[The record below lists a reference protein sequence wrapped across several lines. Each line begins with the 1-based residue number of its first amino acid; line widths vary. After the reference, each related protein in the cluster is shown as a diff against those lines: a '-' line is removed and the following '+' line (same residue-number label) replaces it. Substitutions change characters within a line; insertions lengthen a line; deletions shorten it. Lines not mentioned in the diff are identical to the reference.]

1 MSKLS
6 TKLRQ
11 KQSIVPQQIIK
22 SRLLELSIEELE
34 KDLENEIQI
43 NPVLEEKSIQE
54 SKAINEFNDGFT
66 DQASYDLFLANIP
79 EKKDIPDDLIMQ
91 IDTSDLD
98 ENHKLIAREIIF
110 NLDKNGFL
118 DTELELIADNHDV
131 DINVIDKI
139 RKYVMQLNPKGVS
152 SRDLKEY
159 LIFQLKGINH
169 ISTEI
174 IENYFEQFL
183 SQDIISIKDSLNFNS
198 EEIDQALLLIAEQNF
213 SPIFDVDLGDENII
227 PDAVVKLKDDGWLIL
242 INDKFLSKYQIS
254 QDYLD
259 AAINEKSSDQEKKF
273 LKNHISSAQNILD
286 TLNYRSS
293 VLKDVIEQ
301 ILFVQGDY
309 LSEKSESLN
318 PLKLEDIAI
327 NVKKD
332 ISSISRVIKNKY
344 IDSPIGLVSLK
355 SLFSSA
361 LVKNSGEISSSNEL
375 KNNIKNIIENEDKN
389 HPLSDSE
396 IVKKLMKNDFLV
408 ARRTV
413 AKYRKMLNINNANKR
428 KKQWV

>member
-6 TKLRQ
+6 TKLKQ

-54 SKAINEFNDGFT
+54 SEPINQYKDGFS
-66 DQASYDLFLANIP
+66 DQGSYDLFLANLP
-79 EKKDIPDDLIMQ
+79 EKKDISDDLINQ

-98 ENHKLIAREIIF
+98 NSHKLIAKEIIF

-118 DTELELIADNHDV
+118 DTELELIADNHELSV
-131 DINVIDKI
+131 EEINKI
-139 RKYVMQLNPKGVS
+139 RKYVMQLNPKGIA

-159 LIFQLKGINH
+159 LIFQLNDVN
-169 ISTEI
+169 SLSAEI
-174 IENYFEQFL
+174 VENYFEQFL
-183 SQDIISIKDSLNFNS
+183 NQDIKAIKNALSYSS
-198 EEIDQALLLIAEQNF
+198 EEIDQALLIIADQNF
-213 SPIFDVDLGDENII
+213 SPIFDIDLGDENII

-242 INDKFLSKYQIS
+242 INDSFLNKYQIS

-259 AAINEKSSDQEKKF
+259 AAVNEKSSEQEKSF

-286 TLNYRSS
+286 TLNYRST

-301 ILFVQGDY
+301 ILLVQGDY
-309 LSEKSESLN
+309 LSEKSEFLN
-318 PLKLEDIAI
+318 PLKLEDIAKKI
-327 NVKKD
+327 EKD

-361 LVKNSGEISSSNEL
+361 LIKNSGEVSSSNEL
-375 KNNIKNIIENEDKN
+375 KYMISNIIEKEDKDN
-389 HPLSDSE
+389 PLSDSD
-396 IVKKLMKNDFLV
+396 IVEKLMIKDFLV

-413 AKYRKMLNINNANKR
+413 AKYRKILNIKNANQR
-428 KKQWV
+428 KE

>member
-22 SRLLELSIEELE
+22 SRLLELSVEELE

-54 SKAINEFNDGFT
+54 SKAVNEFKDGFA
-66 DQASYDLFLANIP
+66 DQGSYDLFLANIP
-79 EKKDIPDDLIMQ
+79 EKKDISDDLINQ

-98 ENHKLIAREIIF
+98 ESDKLIAREIIF

-118 DTELELIADNHDV
+118 DAELELIADNNAVDV
-131 DINVIDKI
+131 EKIDKI
-139 RKYVMQLNPKGVS
+139 RKYVMQLNPNGIA
-152 SRDLKEY
+152 SRDLQEY
-159 LIFQLKGINH
+159 LTFQLNGINNL
-169 ISTEI
+169 STEI
-174 IENYFEQFL
+174 VKNHFNQFL
-183 SQDIISIKDSLNFNS
+183 SQDIKGIKDTLDADS

-242 INDKFLSKYQIS
+242 INDSFLNKYQIS

-259 AAINEKSSDQEKKF
+259 AAINIKSSEQEKSF
-273 LKNHISSAQNILD
+273 LENHISSAQNILD
-286 TLNYRSS
+286 TLNYRSTA
-293 VLKDVIEQ
+293 LKEVIEQ
-301 ILFVQGDY
+301 ILLVQGDY
-309 LSEKSESLN
+309 LSEKSEFLN
-318 PLKLEDIAI
+318 PLKLEDIAKKI
-327 NVKKD
+327 EKD

-344 IDSPIGLVSLK
+344 IDSPIGIISLK
-355 SLFSSA
+355 SLFSSS
-361 LVKNSGEISSSNEL
+361 LIKNSGEVSSSNEL
-375 KNNIKNIIENEDKN
+375 KYMILNIIENEDKN
-389 HPLSDSE
+389 KPLSDSD
-396 IVKKLMKNDFLV
+396 IVEKLMIKDFLV

-413 AKYRKMLNINNANKR
+413 AKYRKILKIKNANQR
-428 KKQWV
+428 KEQ

>member
-6 TKLRQ
+6 TKLKQ

-54 SKAINEFNDGFT
+54 SEPINQYKDGFS
-66 DQASYDLFLANIP
+66 DQGSYDLFLANLP
-79 EKKDIPDDLIMQ
+79 EKKDISDDLINQ

-98 ENHKLIAREIIF
+98 NSHKLIAKEIIF

-118 DTELELIADNHDV
+118 DTELELIADNHALSV
-131 DINVIDKI
+131 EEINKI
-139 RKYVMQLNPKGVS
+139 RKYVMQLNPKGIA
-152 SRDLKEY
+152 SRDIKEY
-159 LIFQLKGINH
+159 LIFQLNDVN
-169 ISTEI
+169 SLSAEI
-174 IENYFEQFL
+174 VKNYFEQFL
-183 SQDIISIKDSLNFNS
+183 NQDIKAIKNALSNSS
-198 EEIDQALLLIAEQNF
+198 EEIDQALLIIADQNF
-213 SPIFDVDLGDENII
+213 SPIFDIDLGDENII

-242 INDKFLSKYQIS
+242 INDSFLNKYQIS

-259 AAINEKSSDQEKKF
+259 AAVNEKSSEQEKSF

-286 TLNYRSS
+286 TLNYRST

-301 ILFVQGDY
+301 ILLVQGDY
-309 LSEKSESLN
+309 LSEKSEFLN
-318 PLKLEDIAI
+318 PLKLEDIAKKI
-327 NVKKD
+327 EKD

-361 LVKNSGEISSSNEL
+361 LIKNSGEVSSSNEL
-375 KNNIKNIIENEDKN
+375 KYMISNIIEKEDKDN
-389 HPLSDSE
+389 PLSDSD
-396 IVKKLMKNDFLV
+396 IVEKLMIKDFLV

-413 AKYRKMLNINNANKR
+413 AKYRKILNIKNANQR
-428 KKQWV
+428 KE

>member
-6 TKLRQ
+6 TKLKQ

-34 KDLENEIQI
+34 KDLESEIQI

-54 SKAINEFNDGFT
+54 TEPINQYKDGFSN
-66 DQASYDLFLANIP
+66 QGSYDLFLANLP
-79 EKKDIPDDLIMQ
+79 EKKDISDELINQ

-98 ENHKLIAREIIF
+98 NSHKLIAKEIIF

-118 DTELELIADNHDV
+118 DTELELIADNHALSV
-131 DINVIDKI
+131 EEINKI
-139 RKYVMQLNPKGVS
+139 RKYVMQLNPKGIA

-159 LIFQLKGINH
+159 LIFQLNDIN
-169 ISTEI
+169 SLSAEI
-174 IENYFEQFL
+174 VENYFEQFL
-183 SQDIISIKDSLNFNS
+183 NQNIKAIKNTLSYSS
-198 EEIDQALLLIAEQNF
+198 EEIDQALLIIADQNF
-213 SPIFDVDLGDENII
+213 SPIFDIDLGDENII

-242 INDKFLSKYQIS
+242 INDSFLNKYQIS

-259 AAINEKSSDQEKKF
+259 AAVNEKSSEQEKSF

-286 TLNYRSS
+286 TLNYRST

-301 ILFVQGDY
+301 ILLVQGDY
-309 LSEKSESLN
+309 LSEKSEFLN
-318 PLKLEDIAI
+318 PLKLEDIAKKI
-327 NVKKD
+327 EKD

-361 LVKNSGEISSSNEL
+361 LIKSSGEVSSSNEL
-375 KNNIKNIIENEDKN
+375 KYMISNIIEKEDKDN
-389 HPLSDSE
+389 PLSDSN
-396 IVKKLMKNDFLV
+396 IVEKLMIKDFLV

-413 AKYRKMLNINNANKR
+413 AKYRKILNIKNANQR
-428 KKQWV
+428 KE

>member
-6 TKLRQ
+6 TKLKQ

-54 SKAINEFNDGFT
+54 SEPINQYKDGFS
-66 DQASYDLFLANIP
+66 DQGSYDLFLANLP
-79 EKKDIPDDLIMQ
+79 EKKDISDDLINQ

-98 ENHKLIAREIIF
+98 NSHKLIAKEIIF

-118 DTELELIADNHDV
+118 DTELELIADNHALSV
-131 DINVIDKI
+131 EEINKI
-139 RKYVMQLNPKGVS
+139 RKYVMQLNPKGIA

-159 LIFQLKGINH
+159 LIFQLNDVN
-169 ISTEI
+169 SLSAEI
-174 IENYFEQFL
+174 VENYFEQFL
-183 SQDIISIKDSLNFNS
+183 NQDIKAIKNALSYSS
-198 EEIDQALLLIAEQNF
+198 EEIDQALLIIADQNF
-213 SPIFDVDLGDENII
+213 SPIFDIDLGDENII

-242 INDKFLSKYQIS
+242 INDSFLNKYQIS

-259 AAINEKSSDQEKKF
+259 AAVNEKSSEQEKSF

-286 TLNYRSS
+286 TLNYRST

-301 ILFVQGDY
+301 ILLVQGDY
-309 LSEKSESLN
+309 LSEKSEFLN
-318 PLKLEDIAI
+318 PLKLEDIAKKI
-327 NVKKD
+327 EKD
-332 ISSISRVIKNKY
+332 ISSISRVIKSKY

-355 SLFSSA
+355 SLFSSE
-361 LVKNSGEISSSNEL
+361 LIKNSGEVSSSNEL
-375 KNNIKNIIENEDKN
+375 KYMISNIIEKEDKDN
-389 HPLSDSE
+389 PLSDSD
-396 IVKKLMKNDFLV
+396 IVEKLMIKDFLV

-413 AKYRKMLNINNANKR
+413 AKYRKILNIKNANQR
-428 KKQWV
+428 KE

>member
-6 TKLRQ
+6 TKLKQ

-34 KDLENEIQI
+34 KDLESEIQI

-54 SKAINEFNDGFT
+54 SEPINQYKDGFS
-66 DQASYDLFLANIP
+66 DQGSYDLFLANLP
-79 EKKDIPDDLIMQ
+79 EKKDISDDLINQ

-98 ENHKLIAREIIF
+98 NSHKLIAKEIIF

-118 DTELELIADNHDV
+118 DTELELIADNHALSV
-131 DINVIDKI
+131 EQINKI
-139 RKYVMQLNPKGVS
+139 RKYVMQLNPKGIA

-159 LIFQLKGINH
+159 LIFQLNDVNRL
-169 ISTEI
+169 STEI
-174 IENYFEQFL
+174 VENYFEEFL
-183 SQDIISIKDSLNFNS
+183 NQDIKAIKNALSYSS
-198 EEIDQALLLIAEQNF
+198 EEIDQALLIIADQNF
-213 SPIFDVDLGDENII
+213 SPIFDIDLGDENII

-242 INDKFLSKYQIS
+242 INDSFLNKYQIS

-259 AAINEKSSDQEKKF
+259 AAVNEKSSEQEKSF

-286 TLNYRSS
+286 TLNYRST

-301 ILFVQGDY
+301 ILLVQGDY
-309 LSEKSESLN
+309 LSEKSEFLN
-318 PLKLEDIAI
+318 PLKLEDIAKKI
-327 NVKKD
+327 EKD

-361 LVKNSGEISSSNEL
+361 LIKNSGEVSSSNEL
-375 KNNIKNIIENEDKN
+375 KYMISNIIEKEDKDN
-389 HPLSDSE
+389 PLSDSD
-396 IVKKLMKNDFLV
+396 IVEKLMIKDFLV

-413 AKYRKMLNINNANKR
+413 AKYRKILNIKNANQR
-428 KKQWV
+428 KE

>member
-6 TKLRQ
+6 TKLKQ

-34 KDLENEIQI
+34 KDLESEIQI

-54 SKAINEFNDGFT
+54 SEPINQYKDGFS
-66 DQASYDLFLANIP
+66 DQGSYDLFLANLP
-79 EKKDIPDDLIMQ
+79 EKKDISDDLINQ

-98 ENHKLIAREIIF
+98 NSHKLIAKEIIF

-118 DTELELIADNHDV
+118 DTELELIADNHALSV
-131 DINVIDKI
+131 EEINKI
-139 RKYVMQLNPKGVS
+139 RKYVMQLNPKGIA

-159 LIFQLKGINH
+159 LIFQLNDVN
-169 ISTEI
+169 SLSAEI
-174 IENYFEQFL
+174 VENYFEQFL
-183 SQDIISIKDSLNFNS
+183 NQDIKAIKNALSCSS
-198 EEIDQALLLIAEQNF
+198 EEIDQALLIIADQNF
-213 SPIFDVDLGDENII
+213 SPIFDIDLGDENII

-242 INDKFLSKYQIS
+242 INDSFLNKYQIS

-259 AAINEKSSDQEKKF
+259 AAVNEKSSEQEKSF

-286 TLNYRSS
+286 TLNYRST

-301 ILFVQGDY
+301 ILLVQGDY
-309 LSEKSESLN
+309 LSEKSEFLN
-318 PLKLEDIAI
+318 PLKLEDIAKKI
-327 NVKKD
+327 EKD

-361 LVKNSGEISSSNEL
+361 LIKSSGEVSSSNEL
-375 KNNIKNIIENEDKN
+375 KYMISNIIEKEDKDN
-389 HPLSDSE
+389 PLSDSD
-396 IVKKLMKNDFLV
+396 IVEKLMIKDFLV

-413 AKYRKMLNINNANKR
+413 AKYRKILNIKNANQR
-428 KKQWV
+428 KE

>member
-6 TKLRQ
+6 TKLKQ

-34 KDLENEIQI
+34 KDLESEIQI

-54 SKAINEFNDGFT
+54 SEPINQYKDGFS
-66 DQASYDLFLANIP
+66 DQGSYDLFLANLP
-79 EKKDIPDDLIMQ
+79 EKKDVSDDLINQ

-98 ENHKLIAREIIF
+98 NSHKLIAKEIIF

-118 DTELELIADNHDV
+118 DTELELIADNHALSV
-131 DINVIDKI
+131 EEINKI
-139 RKYVMQLNPKGVS
+139 RKYVMQLNPKGIA

-159 LIFQLKGINH
+159 LIFQLNDVN
-169 ISTEI
+169 SLSAEI
-174 IENYFEQFL
+174 VENYFEQFL
-183 SQDIISIKDSLNFNS
+183 NQDIKAIKNALSYSS
-198 EEIDQALLLIAEQNF
+198 EEIDQALLIIADQNF
-213 SPIFDVDLGDENII
+213 SPIFDIDLGDENII

-242 INDKFLSKYQIS
+242 INDSFLNKYQIS

-259 AAINEKSSDQEKKF
+259 AAVNEKSSEQEKSF

-286 TLNYRSS
+286 TLNYRST

-301 ILFVQGDY
+301 ILLVQGDY
-309 LSEKSESLN
+309 LSEKSEFLN
-318 PLKLEDIAI
+318 PLKLEDIAKKI
-327 NVKKD
+327 EKD
-332 ISSISRVIKNKY
+332 ISSISRVIKSKY

-361 LVKNSGEISSSNEL
+361 LIKNSGEVSSSNGL
-375 KNNIKNIIENEDKN
+375 KYMISNIIEKEDKDN
-389 HPLSDSE
+389 PLSDSD
-396 IVKKLMKNDFLV
+396 IVEKLMIKDFLV

-413 AKYRKMLNINNANKR
+413 AKYRKILNIKNANQR
-428 KKQWV
+428 KE

>member
-6 TKLRQ
+6 TKLKQ

-54 SKAINEFNDGFT
+54 SEPINQYKDGFS
-66 DQASYDLFLANIP
+66 DQGSYDLFLANLP
-79 EKKDIPDDLIMQ
+79 EKKDISDDLINQ

-98 ENHKLIAREIIF
+98 NSHKLIAKEIIF

-118 DTELELIADNHDV
+118 DTELELIADNHALSV
-131 DINVIDKI
+131 EEINKI
-139 RKYVMQLNPKGVS
+139 RKYIMQLNPKGIA

-159 LIFQLKGINH
+159 LIFQFNDVNRL
-169 ISTEI
+169 STEI
-174 IENYFEQFL
+174 VENYFEQFL
-183 SQDIISIKDSLNFNS
+183 NQDIKAIKNALSYSS
-198 EEIDQALLLIAEQNF
+198 EEIDQALLIIADQNF
-213 SPIFDVDLGDENII
+213 SPIFDIDLGDENII

-242 INDKFLSKYQIS
+242 INDSFLNKYQIS

-259 AAINEKSSDQEKKF
+259 AAVNEKSSEQEKSF

-286 TLNYRSS
+286 TLNYRST

-301 ILFVQGDY
+301 ILLVQGDY
-309 LSEKSESLN
+309 LSEKSEFLN
-318 PLKLEDIAI
+318 PLKLEDIAKKI
-327 NVKKD
+327 EKD

-361 LVKNSGEISSSNEL
+361 LIKNSGEVSSSNEL
-375 KNNIKNIIENEDKN
+375 KYMISNIIEKEDKDN
-389 HPLSDSE
+389 PLSDSD
-396 IVKKLMKNDFLV
+396 IVEKLMIKDFLV

-413 AKYRKMLNINNANKR
+413 AKYRKILNIKNANQR
-428 KKQWV
+428 KE

>member
-6 TKLRQ
+6 TKLKQ

-22 SRLLELSIEELE
+22 SRLLELTIEELE

-54 SKAINEFNDGFT
+54 SEPINQYKDGFS
-66 DQASYDLFLANIP
+66 DQGSYDLFLANLP
-79 EKKDIPDDLIMQ
+79 EKKDVSDDLINQ

-98 ENHKLIAREIIF
+98 NSHKLIAKEIIF

-118 DTELELIADNHDV
+118 DTELELIADNHALSV
-131 DINVIDKI
+131 EEINKI
-139 RKYVMQLNPKGVS
+139 RKYVMQLNPKGIA

-159 LIFQLKGINH
+159 LIFQLNDVNRL
-169 ISTEI
+169 STEI
-174 IENYFEQFL
+174 VENYFEQFL
-183 SQDIISIKDSLNFNS
+183 NQDIKAIKNALSYSS
-198 EEIDQALLLIAEQNF
+198 EEIDQALLIIADQDF
-213 SPIFDVDLGDENII
+213 SPIFDIDLGDENII

-242 INDKFLSKYQIS
+242 INDSFLNKYQIS

-259 AAINEKSSDQEKKF
+259 AAVNEKSSEQEKSF

-286 TLNYRSS
+286 TLNYRST

-301 ILFVQGDY
+301 ILLVQGDY
-309 LSEKSESLN
+309 LSEKSEFLN
-318 PLKLEDIAI
+318 PLKLEDIAKKI
-327 NVKKD
+327 EKD

-361 LVKNSGEISSSNEL
+361 LIKNSGEVSSSNEL
-375 KNNIKNIIENEDKN
+375 KYMISNIIEKEDKDN
-389 HPLSDSE
+389 PLSDSD
-396 IVKKLMKNDFLV
+396 IVEKLMIKDFLV

-413 AKYRKMLNINNANKR
+413 AKYRKILNIKNANQR
-428 KKQWV
+428 KE

>member
-6 TKLRQ
+6 TKLKQ

-34 KDLENEIQI
+34 KDLESEIQI

-54 SKAINEFNDGFT
+54 SEPINQYKDGFS
-66 DQASYDLFLANIP
+66 DQGSYDLFLANLP
-79 EKKDIPDDLIMQ
+79 EKKDISDDLINQ

-98 ENHKLIAREIIF
+98 NSHKLIAKEIIF

-118 DTELELIADNHDV
+118 DTELELIADNHALSV
-131 DINVIDKI
+131 EEINKI
-139 RKYVMQLNPKGVS
+139 RKYVMQLNPKGIA

-159 LIFQLKGINH
+159 LIFQLNDVNRL
-169 ISTEI
+169 STEI
-174 IENYFEQFL
+174 VENYFEQFL
-183 SQDIISIKDSLNFNS
+183 NQDIKAIKNALSYSS
-198 EEIDQALLLIAEQNF
+198 EEIDQALLIIADQNF
-213 SPIFDVDLGDENII
+213 SPIFDIDLGDENII

-242 INDKFLSKYQIS
+242 INDSFLNKYQIS

-259 AAINEKSSDQEKKF
+259 AAVNEKSSEQEKSF

-286 TLNYRSS
+286 TLNYRST

-301 ILFVQGDY
+301 ILLVQGDY
-309 LSEKSESLN
+309 LSEKSEFLN
-318 PLKLEDIAI
+318 PLKLEDIAKKI
-327 NVKKD
+327 EKD

-361 LVKNSGEISSSNEL
+361 LIKNSGEVSSSNEL
-375 KNNIKNIIENEDKN
+375 KYMISNIIEKEDKDN
-389 HPLSDSE
+389 PLSDSD
-396 IVKKLMKNDFLV
+396 IVEKLMIKDFLV

-413 AKYRKMLNINNANKR
+413 AKYRKILNIKNANQR
-428 KKQWV
+428 KE

>member
-6 TKLRQ
+6 TKLKQ

-34 KDLENEIQI
+34 KDLESEIQI

-54 SKAINEFNDGFT
+54 SEPINQYKDGFS
-66 DQASYDLFLANIP
+66 DQGSYDLFLANLP
-79 EKKDIPDDLIMQ
+79 EKKDISDDLINQ

-98 ENHKLIAREIIF
+98 NSHKLIAKEIIF

-118 DTELELIADNHDV
+118 DTELELIADNHALSV
-131 DINVIDKI
+131 EEINKI
-139 RKYVMQLNPKGVS
+139 RKYVMQLNPKGIA
-152 SRDLKEY
+152 SRDIKEY
-159 LIFQLKGINH
+159 LIFQLNDVN
-169 ISTEI
+169 SLSAEI
-174 IENYFEQFL
+174 VKNYFEQFL
-183 SQDIISIKDSLNFNS
+183 NQDIKAIKNALSNSS
-198 EEIDQALLLIAEQNF
+198 EEIDQALLIIADQNF
-213 SPIFDVDLGDENII
+213 SPIFDIDLGDENII

-242 INDKFLSKYQIS
+242 INDSFLNKYQIS

-259 AAINEKSSDQEKKF
+259 AAVNEKSSEQEKSF

-286 TLNYRSS
+286 TLNYRST

-301 ILFVQGDY
+301 ILLVQGDY
-309 LSEKSESLN
+309 LSEKSEFLN
-318 PLKLEDIAI
+318 PLKLEDIAKKI
-327 NVKKD
+327 EKD

-361 LVKNSGEISSSNEL
+361 LIKNSGEVSSSNEL
-375 KNNIKNIIENEDKN
+375 KYMISNIIEKEDKDN
-389 HPLSDSE
+389 PLSDSN
-396 IVKKLMKNDFLV
+396 IVEKLMIKDFLV

-413 AKYRKMLNINNANKR
+413 AKYRKILNIKNANQR
-428 KKQWV
+428 KE

>member
-6 TKLRQ
+6 TKLKQ

-34 KDLENEIQI
+34 KDLESEIQI

-54 SKAINEFNDGFT
+54 SEPINQYKDGFS
-66 DQASYDLFLANIP
+66 DQGSYDLFLANLP
-79 EKKDIPDDLIMQ
+79 EKKDISDDLINQ

-98 ENHKLIAREIIF
+98 NSHKLIAKEIIF

-118 DTELELIADNHDV
+118 DTELELIADNHALSV
-131 DINVIDKI
+131 EEINKI
-139 RKYVMQLNPKGVS
+139 RKYVMQLNPKGIA

-159 LIFQLKGINH
+159 LIFQLNDVN
-169 ISTEI
+169 SLSAEI
-174 IENYFEQFL
+174 VKNYFEQFL
-183 SQDIISIKDSLNFNS
+183 NQDIKAIKNALSNSS
-198 EEIDQALLLIAEQNF
+198 EEIDQALLIIADQNF
-213 SPIFDVDLGDENII
+213 SPIFDIDLGDENII

-242 INDKFLSKYQIS
+242 INDSFLNKYQIS

-259 AAINEKSSDQEKKF
+259 AAVNEKSSEQEKSF

-286 TLNYRSS
+286 TLNYRST

-301 ILFVQGDY
+301 ILLVQGDY
-309 LSEKSESLN
+309 LSEKSEFLN
-318 PLKLEDIAI
+318 PLKLEDIAKKI
-327 NVKKD
+327 EKD

-361 LVKNSGEISSSNEL
+361 LIKNSGEVSSSNEL
-375 KNNIKNIIENEDKN
+375 KYMISNIIEKEDKDN
-389 HPLSDSE
+389 PLTDSD
-396 IVKKLMKNDFLV
+396 IVEKLMIKDFLV

-413 AKYRKMLNINNANKR
+413 AKYRKILNIKNANQR
-428 KKQWV
+428 KE

>member
-6 TKLRQ
+6 TKLKQ

-54 SKAINEFNDGFT
+54 SEPINQYKDGFS
-66 DQASYDLFLANIP
+66 DQGSYDLFLANLP
-79 EKKDIPDDLIMQ
+79 EKKDVSDDLINQ

-98 ENHKLIAREIIF
+98 NSHKLIAKEIIF

-118 DTELELIADNHDV
+118 DTELELIADNHALSIEE
-131 DINVIDKI
+131 INKI
-139 RKYVMQLNPKGVS
+139 RKYVMQLNPKGIA

-159 LIFQLKGINH
+159 LIFQLNDVNRL
-169 ISTEI
+169 STEI
-174 IENYFEQFL
+174 VENYFEQFL
-183 SQDIISIKDSLNFNS
+183 NQDIKAIKNALSYSS
-198 EEIDQALLLIAEQNF
+198 EEIDQALLIIADQNF
-213 SPIFDVDLGDENII
+213 SPIFDIDLGDENII

-242 INDKFLSKYQIS
+242 INDSFLNKYQIS

-259 AAINEKSSDQEKKF
+259 AAVNEKSSEQEKSF

-286 TLNYRSS
+286 TLNYRST

-301 ILFVQGDY
+301 ILLVQGDY
-309 LSEKSESLN
+309 LSEKSEFLN
-318 PLKLEDIAI
+318 PLKLEDIAKKI
-327 NVKKD
+327 EKD

-361 LVKNSGEISSSNEL
+361 LIKNSGEVSSSNEL
-375 KNNIKNIIENEDKN
+375 KYMISNIIEKEDKDN
-389 HPLSDSE
+389 PLSDSD
-396 IVKKLMKNDFLV
+396 IVEKLMIKDFLV

-413 AKYRKMLNINNANKR
+413 AKYRKILNIKNANQR
-428 KKQWV
+428 KE

>member
-6 TKLRQ
+6 TKLKQ

-34 KDLENEIQI
+34 KDLESEIQI

-54 SKAINEFNDGFT
+54 SEPINQYKDGFS
-66 DQASYDLFLANIP
+66 DQGSYDLFLANLP
-79 EKKDIPDDLIMQ
+79 EKKDISDELINQ

-98 ENHKLIAREIIF
+98 NSHKLIAKEIIF

-118 DTELELIADNHDV
+118 DTELELIADNHALSV
-131 DINVIDKI
+131 EEINKI
-139 RKYVMQLNPKGVS
+139 RKYVMQLNPKGIA

-159 LIFQLKGINH
+159 LIFQLNDVN
-169 ISTEI
+169 SLSAEI
-174 IENYFEQFL
+174 VENYFEQFL
-183 SQDIISIKDSLNFNS
+183 NQDIKAIKNALSYSS
-198 EEIDQALLLIAEQNF
+198 EEIDQALLIIADQNF
-213 SPIFDVDLGDENII
+213 SPIFDIDLGDENII

-242 INDKFLSKYQIS
+242 INDSFLNKYQIS

-259 AAINEKSSDQEKKF
+259 AAVNEKSSEQEKSF

-286 TLNYRSS
+286 TLNYRST

-301 ILFVQGDY
+301 ILLVQGDY
-309 LSEKSESLN
+309 LSEKSEFLN
-318 PLKLEDIAI
+318 PLKLEDIAKKI
-327 NVKKD
+327 EKD

-361 LVKNSGEISSSNEL
+361 LIKNSGEVSSSNEL
-375 KNNIKNIIENEDKN
+375 KYMISNIIEKEDKDN
-389 HPLSDSE
+389 PLSDSD
-396 IVKKLMKNDFLV
+396 IVEKLMIKDFLV

-413 AKYRKMLNINNANKR
+413 AKYRKILNIKNANQR
-428 KKQWV
+428 KE

>member
-6 TKLRQ
+6 TKLKQ

-34 KDLENEIQI
+34 KDLESEIQI

-54 SKAINEFNDGFT
+54 SEPINQYKDGFS
-66 DQASYDLFLANIP
+66 DQGSYDLFLANLP
-79 EKKDIPDDLIMQ
+79 EKKDISDDLINQ

-98 ENHKLIAREIIF
+98 NSHKLIAKEIIF

-118 DTELELIADNHDV
+118 DTELELIADNHALSV
-131 DINVIDKI
+131 EEINKI
-139 RKYVMQLNPKGVS
+139 RKYVMQLNPKGVA

-159 LIFQLKGINH
+159 LIFQLNDVN
-169 ISTEI
+169 SLSAEI
-174 IENYFEQFL
+174 VENYFEQFL
-183 SQDIISIKDSLNFNS
+183 NQDIKAIKNALSYSS
-198 EEIDQALLLIAEQNF
+198 EEIDQALLIIADQNF
-213 SPIFDVDLGDENII
+213 SPIFDIDLGDENII

-242 INDKFLSKYQIS
+242 INDSFLNKYQIS

-259 AAINEKSSDQEKKF
+259 AAVNEKSSEQEKSF

-286 TLNYRSS
+286 TLNYRST

-301 ILFVQGDY
+301 ILLVQGDY
-309 LSEKSESLN
+309 LSEKSEFLN
-318 PLKLEDIAI
+318 PLKLEDIAKKI
-327 NVKKD
+327 EKD
-332 ISSISRVIKNKY
+332 ISSISRVIKSKY

-361 LVKNSGEISSSNEL
+361 LIKNSGEVSSSNEL
-375 KNNIKNIIENEDKN
+375 KYMISNIIEKEDKDN
-389 HPLSDSE
+389 PLSDSD
-396 IVKKLMKNDFLV
+396 IVEKLMIKDFLV

-413 AKYRKMLNINNANKR
+413 AKYRKILNIKNANQR
-428 KKQWV
+428 KE

>member
-6 TKLRQ
+6 TKLKQ

-54 SKAINEFNDGFT
+54 SEPINQYKDGFS
-66 DQASYDLFLANIP
+66 DQGSYDLFLANLP
-79 EKKDIPDDLIMQ
+79 EKKDVSDDLINQ

-98 ENHKLIAREIIF
+98 NSHKLIAKEIIF

-118 DTELELIADNHDV
+118 DTELELIADNHELSV
-131 DINVIDKI
+131 EEINKI
-139 RKYVMQLNPKGVS
+139 RKYVMQLNPKGIA

-159 LIFQLKGINH
+159 LIFQLNDVN
-169 ISTEI
+169 SLSAEI
-174 IENYFEQFL
+174 VENYFEQFL
-183 SQDIISIKDSLNFNS
+183 NQDIKAIKNALSYSS
-198 EEIDQALLLIAEQNF
+198 EEIDQALLIIADQNF
-213 SPIFDVDLGDENII
+213 SPIFDIDLGDENII

-242 INDKFLSKYQIS
+242 INDSFLNKYQIS

-259 AAINEKSSDQEKKF
+259 AAVNEKSSEQEKSF

-286 TLNYRSS
+286 TLNYRST

-301 ILFVQGDY
+301 ILLVQGDY
-309 LSEKSESLN
+309 LSEKSEFLN
-318 PLKLEDIAI
+318 PLKLEDIAKKI
-327 NVKKD
+327 EKD

-361 LVKNSGEISSSNEL
+361 LIKNSGEVSSSNEL
-375 KNNIKNIIENEDKN
+375 KYMISNIIEKEDKDN
-389 HPLSDSE
+389 PLSDSD
-396 IVKKLMKNDFLV
+396 IVEKLMIKDFLV

-413 AKYRKMLNINNANKR
+413 AKYRKILNIKNANQR
-428 KKQWV
+428 KE